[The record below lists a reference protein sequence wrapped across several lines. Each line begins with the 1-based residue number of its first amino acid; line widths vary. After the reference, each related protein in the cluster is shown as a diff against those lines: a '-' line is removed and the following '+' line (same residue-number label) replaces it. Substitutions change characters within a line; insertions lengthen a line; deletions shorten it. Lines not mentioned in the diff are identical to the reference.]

1 MAKYC
6 DHLPLYRQSVM
17 LQRESGVEISR
28 ATLDGWVMQ
37 VGESLQP
44 LVAAMGRR
52 LLEGDYLQAD
62 ETPVPVQMHD
72 GRGQNDQAYL
82 WQYGRPGGE
91 AVFDFQMGRRRD
103 GPRRFLGGFAG
114 ILQTDGYAA
123 YGGVVGAGLVHAACW
138 AHARRKFFEAVKLS
152 PDDRAA

>member
-1 MAKYC
+1 MAVTRREKRACGRCAASGVALAPLPPAIIAKGLAGDAIVVEALMAKYC

-52 LLEGDYLQAD
+52 LLEGAPDALVRASA
-62 ETPVPVQMHD
+62 PALRWRLSGILP
-72 GRGQNDQAYL
+72 A
-82 WQYGRPGGE
+82 P
-91 AVFDFQMGRRRD
+91 RRRA
-103 GPRRFLGGFAG
+103 P
-114 ILQTDGYAA
+114 
-123 YGGVVGAGLVHAACW
+123 
-138 AHARRKFFEAVKLS
+138 
-152 PDDRAA
+152 P